1 MDTEKNNNE
10 KKVNVKVLLIIL
22 IILVLCLI
30 GLVVYKMLVF
40 DKKSDEN
47 TNNNGESSSYE
58 VADKLYSEFLSLK
71 HLCGGFRF
79 PDLNDISA
87 RMLFAYDSIDSKLV
101 KKFNFNGEKSYDKC
115 ITNSKDDECLLETV
129 KVSDFEKKYKDL
141 FGSNSKI
148 DYSSLPDDYA
158 VKNGNINQY
167 FRIFGC
173 EGGVDSYSILEKY
186 EEENDN
192 LILYVNTFEIEG
204 PSEHYDELLEYFNKD
219 GIDSDND
226 GFIVSYDNDSLTDKD
241 KKKLFEY
248 FKNDIVSYKLI
259 FSKDVNG
266 NYYFSSVQKI

>member
-58 VADKLYSEFLSLK
+58 VADKLYSEFISLSGS
-71 HLCGGFRF
+71 CGGFRF
-79 PDLNDISA
+79 PYLDDIST

-101 KKFNFNGEKSYDKC
+101 KKFNFNSEKSYDKC
-115 ITNSKDDECLLETV
+115 ITNSKDDECILETV
-129 KVSDFEKKYKDL
+129 KVSDFEQKYKDL

-148 DYSSLPDDYA
+148 DYSILPDDYA

-186 EEENDN
+186 EEENNN
-192 LILYVNTFEIEG
+192 LILYVNTFEIMV
-204 PSEHYDELLEYFNKD
+204 D
-219 GIDSDND
+219 GISSQYKELADYFDKNGWDILTVSND
-226 GFIVSYDNDSLTDKD
+226 KLTDKD
-241 KKKLFEY
+241 KKKLFEHY
-248 FKNDIVSYKLI
+248 KDDIVSYKLI

-266 NYYFSSVQKI
+266 NYYFTSVQKI